1 MTAHYRRICRRRG
14 KKKAIVALAH
24 TILVI
29 IYHMIKHRLP
39 YRELGDEYFN
49 KVDKEKVK
57 NSMIKRLEKL
67 GYKVQLVEEK
77 EEKAA

>member
-1 MTAHYRRICRRRG
+1 
-14 KKKAIVALAH
+14 
-24 TILVI
+24 
-29 IYHMIKHRLP
+29 MIKHRLP

-67 GYKVQLVEEK
+67 GYKVLIHEGVEK
-77 EEKAA
+77 KAGRLRKKDKITG